1 MKVTLFIGS
10 DDYEKLCCALDAGN
24 VAAAMGAQVTMYF
37 ATRGLK
43 AITRDGTKNIPRLE
57 GGPTVEEQIQRAKEL
72 KVKLYACELA
82 TRIYKVA
89 QSDLIKEAKIVGTAT
104 FIDEAADSDLVLTF
118 I

>member
-1 MKVTLFIGS
+1 VKVTLFVGS

-24 VAAAMGAQVTMYF
+24 VAAAMGADVTMYF

-43 AITRDGTKNIPRLE
+43 AILKGGTANLPRLE
-57 GGPTVEEQIQRAKEL
+57 GGPTVEEQIERAKSL

-82 TRIYKVA
+82 TKIYKVKQA
-89 QSDLIKEAKIVGTAT
+89 DLIPEAKIVGTAT
-104 FIDEAADSDLVLTF
+104 FLDRAADSDIVLTF